1 MGLDSFT
8 LLDYYIKEVRV
19 HLELAV
25 PVWHSGLSQ
34 KLSSDIERVQRVAV
48 NIILDNDM
56 IPYDQACVG
65 LGLKPLAIRRQEQTF

>member
-1 MGLDSFT
+1 MALQYRLYLPESIQKHVGD
-8 LLDYYIKEVRV
+8 KEN
-19 HLELAV
+19 EEIGQNLA
-25 PVWHSGLSQ
+25 
-34 KLSSDIERVQRVAV
+34 SDIERVQRVAV